1 MTETGYRIS
10 HSYVYFFN
18 SNEDKFLGVEFRL
31 FKRRN
36 N

>member
-10 HSYVYFFN
+10 RSYVYFFN

-31 FKRRN
+31 
-36 N
+36 